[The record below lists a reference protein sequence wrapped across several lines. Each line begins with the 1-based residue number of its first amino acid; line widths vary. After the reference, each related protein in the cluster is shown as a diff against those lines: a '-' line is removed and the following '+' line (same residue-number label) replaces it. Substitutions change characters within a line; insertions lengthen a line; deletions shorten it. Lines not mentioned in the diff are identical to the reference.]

1 MVIICGE
8 SPFLHKLTQLI
19 QGRQKWKVKT
29 NLYLE
34 EIAGRSGYLDF
45 FCFHL
50 LSFGFFHK
58 FALLLFSKTR
68 FME

>member
-50 LSFGFFHK
+50 LSFGFFH
-58 FALLLFSKTR
+58 
-68 FME
+68 